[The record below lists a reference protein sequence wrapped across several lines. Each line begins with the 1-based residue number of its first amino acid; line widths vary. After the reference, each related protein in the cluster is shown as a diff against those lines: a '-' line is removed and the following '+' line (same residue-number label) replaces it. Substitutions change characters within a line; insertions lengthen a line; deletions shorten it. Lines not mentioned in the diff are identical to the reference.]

1 MKNWSVNIINTLF
14 RIFLNFLLG
23 FLSFIIPKN
32 NNQIIL
38 GSGGGITFFDNS
50 KYFYLY
56 LLNRKDNNQFKKIYW
71 ITKSKK
77 VFHKLNQKNMPVIRL
92 YSFEGFAAI
101 LRSKFIV
108 TTHTGN
114 DISYFLRLPGR
125 FNKIQAL
132 HGAPLKGTSPPKKKN
147 LKSFVNYL
155 SNKERFSYKT
165 IISATNETKKF
176 EVYYKNFTV
185 IGCPRNDILI
195 NNNYLLENYKKEL
208 FLNNYSKVILYAPTF
223 RDKTPSK
230 IPFSELFLK
239 KLNEYLVEQNSILLL
254 KGHYW
259 GRSNIDIGKFS
270 NIQDVSEIIEDVN
283 TLLIHIDVLI
293 TDYSAV
299 VIDFL
304 LLDKPIIFYPYDFNE
319 YLKNRIMF
327 VDYFNDLPGPFVKT
341 EEEFFE
347 CIKSVE
353 ENFKK
358 SEYQKKFVD
367 FKNKYHKFQDG
378 NSSQRLYE
386 YLIKNS

>member
-1 MKNWSVNIINTLF
+1 MNVFF

-32 NNQIIL
+32 NSQILL
-38 GSGGGITFFDNS
+38 GSENGYAFIDNS

-56 LLNRKDNNQFKKIYW
+56 LLNRKNNNQFKKIYW
-71 ITKSKK
+71 ITKSER
-77 VFHKLNQKNMPVIRL
+77 VFHQLNQKKMPVIRL
-92 YSFEGFAAI
+92 YSFEGFIAI
-101 LRSKFIV
+101 LRSKFII
-108 TTHTGN
+108 TTHIAN
-114 DISYFLRLPGR
+114 DISYFFRLSGR

-132 HGAPLKGTSPPKKKN
+132 HGAPLKGPLHKSKKKN

-165 IISATNETKKF
+165 ITSATNETKKC

-185 IGCPRNDILI
+185 IGCPRNDILF
-195 NNNYLLENYKKEL
+195 NNNYLLENYNKEL
-208 FLNNYSKVILYAPTF
+208 FLNRYSKVILYAPTF
-223 RDKTPSK
+223 RDKTASK

-239 KLNEYLVEQNSILLL
+239 KLNEFLVNDNSILLL

-259 GRSNIDIGKFS
+259 GRSNIHIGKFS
-270 NIQDVSEIIEDVN
+270 NIQDVSEKIEDISA
-283 TLLIHIDVLI
+283 LLIYVDIFI
-293 TDYSAV
+293 TDYSSLV
-299 VIDFL
+299 MDFL
-304 LLDKPIIFYPYDFNE
+304 LLDKPIIFYPYDFDE
-319 YLKNRIMF
+319 YTKIRKLF

-347 CIKSVE
+347 CLKSVE

-367 FKNKYHKFQDG
+367 LKNKYHKYQDG
-378 NSSQRLYE
+378 NSSQRLYD
-386 YLIKNS
+386 YLTKNI